1 MGNINFHFWSQIF
14 DSFFGF
20 PQSIELKDKVVTRAY
35 IFIDPIIIY
44 KPLVAEM

>member
-35 IFIDPIIIY
+35 ILPTITY